1 MLISCTGINKFYQD
15 NHVLRSVALTVENQ
29 DRIGLVGDNGC
40 GKSTLLRI
48 LTEQELPD
56 AFAHDEP
63 AIARA
68 THLRIGY
75 LAQNAGLDGS
85 RTVLAEMNDAFSP
98 LHAAR
103 DTMRALESKM
113 ESAPL
118 TDAETDE
125 YARLSAFFEI
135 NDGYTTDVR
144 IRTVLYG
151 MGFSEETLSRTVSG
165 FSGGEKTRLALCK
178 LLLSAPDLLILDEPT
193 NHLDFRT
200 VGWLEEYLKGWRG
213 ALLIVSHDR
222 FFLDRLC
229 TSICELERGE
239 LTRYKGNYTAFTAL
253 RAEARERQQKE
264 YEAQQREI
272 AKLEDYVARN
282 KVRASTAKA
291 AKSRE
296 KQLEKIERID
306 RPFSAAKTAKLHFT
320 YAVTPP
326 IDLLEVKNI
335 DLTVGS
341 GAQKKTL
348 ADGISFTVRR
358 GEKLGIIGENG
369 AGKSTLLK
377 VLRNILPHKGLVR
390 WAAGTRLGCFEQES
404 ESLNPYATVFD
415 ELHDRCPSLS
425 DFEVRSLL
433 GQVRLTGENVFKE
446 TGVISGG
453 ERAKLCFAIL
463 MTEHGNVLL
472 LDEPTNHLDLATKE
486 ILEEAL
492 AEFDGTILFVS
503 HDRYLLDRLADGLLI
518 MENGTLE
525 RFAGRFSAYQEQVRR
540 RTELEEQA
548 AAEEKSKKAAE
559 KAAQSAQNS
568 YRSREMRSLAAKRR
582 AEKARIEQEMDDLQN
597 EETALQASLSDE
609 AVIADYEKMNAACTR
624 LDEIHKTLDDLLE
637 RLILL
642 EEEI

>member
-1 MLISCTGINKFYQD
+1 MLLSCTGINKFYQD

-48 LTEQELPD
+48 LTEKELPD
-56 AFAHDEP
+56 AFEHDEP
-63 AIARA
+63 AIAKA
-68 THLRIGY
+68 PNLRIGY

-85 RTVLAEMNDAFSP
+85 KTVQEEMNNAFAP
-98 LHAAR
+98 LREAKAIMQ
-103 DTMRALESKM
+103 TLEAKM
-113 ESAPL
+113 ESGL
-118 TDAETDE
+118 SDEELDE
-125 YARLSAFFEI
+125 YARLSAYFEI

-151 MGFSEETLSRTVSG
+151 MGFFESDLARTVSG

-178 LLLSAPDLLILDEPT
+178 LLLEAPDLLILDEPT
-193 NHLDFRT
+193 NHLDFQT
-200 VGWLEEYLKGWRG
+200 VGWLEDYLKGWRG

-239 LTRYKGNYTAFTAL
+239 LTRYKGNYTAFTKL
-253 RAEARERQQKE
+253 RAESRERQQKE

-282 KVRASTAKA
+282 KVRASTAKS

-296 KQLEKIERID
+296 KQLEKMERID
-306 RPFSAAKTAKLHFT
+306 RPYTAAKQAKLQFT
-320 YAVTPP
+320 YVVVPP

-341 GAQKKTL
+341 GMSQKTL
-348 ADGISFTVRR
+348 MDGISFTVRR
-358 GEKLGIIGENG
+358 GEKIGIIGENG

-415 ELHDRCPSLS
+415 ELHDRYPALS

-463 MTEHGNVLL
+463 MMEHGNVLL
-472 LDEPTNHLDLATKE
+472 LDEPTNHLDLSTKE
-486 ILEEAL
+486 ILEQAL
-492 AEFDGTILFVS
+492 SEFDGTILFVS
-503 HDRYLLDRLADGLLI
+503 HDRYLLDRIADNLFV

-525 RFAGRFSAYQEQVRR
+525 RFKGKFSAYQEQIRR
-540 RTELEEQA
+540 KTEAEQAA
-548 AAEEKSKKAAE
+548 AAEEKRKKAE
-559 KAAQSAQNS
+559 EDKKSG
-568 YRSREMRSLAAKRR
+568 YRSKEQRSLEAKRR
-582 AEKARIEQEMDDLQN
+582 AEQKRIEQEMETLQN
-597 EETALQASLSDE
+597 EQNTLQESLSDP
-609 AVIADYEKMNAACTR
+609 AVAGDYEKMQQVCMR
-624 LDEIHKTLDDLLE
+624 LEEIRQQQDDLLE
-637 RLILL
+637 ALILL
-642 EEEI
+642 EEE

>member
-15 NHVLRSVALTVENQ
+15 NHVLRSVSLTVENQ

-40 GKSTLLRI
+40 GKSTFLRV

-56 AFAHDEP
+56 AFEHDEP
-63 AIARA
+63 AIAKA
-68 THLRIGY
+68 PHLRIGY
-75 LAQNAGLDGS
+75 LAQNAGLDGAK
-85 RTVLAEMNDAFSP
+85 TVREEMTDAFAP
-98 LHAAR
+98 LLAAKE
-103 DTMRALESKM
+103 TMRELEQKM
-113 ESAPL
+113 EHTPL
-118 TDAETDE
+118 TDDEADE
-125 YARLSAFFEI
+125 YSRLSAFFET

-151 MGFSEETLSRTVSG
+151 MGFSEQELDRTISG

-178 LLLSAPDLLILDEPT
+178 LLLESPDLLILDEPT
-193 NHLDFRT
+193 NHLDFQT
-200 VGWLEEYLKGWRG
+200 VGWLEDYLKSWRG

-229 TSICELERGE
+229 TSICELERGQM
-239 LTRYKGNYTAFTAL
+239 TRYKGNYTAFTKL
-253 RAEARERQQKE
+253 RAESRERQQKE

-282 KVRASTAKA
+282 KVRASTAKS

-306 RPFSAAKTAKLHFT
+306 RPYSAAKTARLQFT

-326 IDLLEVKNI
+326 IDLLEVRNI
-335 DLTVGS
+335 DLTVGK
-341 GAQKKTL
+341 GTQQKTL
-348 ADGISFTVRR
+348 MENISFTVRR

-415 ELHDRCPSLS
+415 ELHDRYPMLS

-463 MTEHGNVLL
+463 MMEHGNVLL
-472 LDEPTNHLDLATKE
+472 LDEPTNHLDLSTKE
-486 ILEEAL
+486 ILEQAL
-492 AEFDGTILFVS
+492 SEFDGTILFVS
-503 HDRYLLDRLADGLLI
+503 HDRYLLERIADNLLVL
-518 MENGTLE
+518 GDGKAE
-525 RFAGRFSAYQEQVRR
+525 RFKGRFSAYQEQIRR
-540 RTELEEQA
+540 KTEAEQTA
-548 AAEEKSKKAAE
+548 AAEEKQKKAAE
-559 KAAQSAQNS
+559 AQKAGFRSKEQRAQ
-568 YRSREMRSLAAKRR
+568 EAKRR
-582 AEKARIEQEMDDLQN
+582 AEQKRIEQEIDSLQA
-597 EETALQASLSDE
+597 EQDALQASLTDPE
-609 AVIADYEKMNAACTR
+609 IAGNYEKMQALCAR
-624 LDEIHKTLDDLLE
+624 LEEIRQRQDDLLE
-637 RLILL
+637 EMILL
-642 EEEI
+642 EE

>member
-40 GKSTLLRI
+40 GKSTFLRI
-48 LTEQELPD
+48 LTEKELPD
-56 AFAHDEP
+56 AFEHDEP
-63 AIARA
+63 VIAKA
-68 THLRIGY
+68 PNLRIGY

-85 RTVLAEMNDAFSP
+85 KTVQEEMNSAFAP
-98 LHAAR
+98 LREAKQI
-103 DTMRALESKM
+103 MQALEAKM
-113 ESAPL
+113 ETGL
-118 TDAETDE
+118 TDEETDE
-125 YARLSAFFEI
+125 YARLSAYFET

-151 MGFSEETLSRTVSG
+151 MGFSEADLSRTVSG

-178 LLLSAPDLLILDEPT
+178 LLLEAPDLLILDEPT
-193 NHLDFRT
+193 NHLDFQT
-200 VGWLEEYLKGWRG
+200 VGWLEDYLKGWRG

-239 LTRYKGNYTAFTAL
+239 LTRYKGNYTAFTKL
-253 RAEARERQQKE
+253 RAESRERQQKE

-282 KVRASTAKA
+282 KVRASTAKS

-296 KQLEKIERID
+296 KQLEKMERID
-306 RPFSAAKTAKLHFT
+306 RPYTASKQAKLQFT
-320 YAVTPP
+320 YSVVPP

-341 GAQKKTL
+341 GMSQKTL
-348 ADGISFTVRR
+348 MDGISFTVRR
-358 GEKLGIIGENG
+358 GEKIGIIGENG

-415 ELHDRCPSLS
+415 ELHDRYPALS

-463 MTEHGNVLL
+463 MMEHGNVLL

-486 ILEEAL
+486 VLEQAL
-492 AEFDGTILFVS
+492 CEFDGTILFVS
-503 HDRYLLDRLADGLLI
+503 HDRYLLDRIADNLFV

-525 RFAGRFSAYQEQVRR
+525 RFKGRFSAYQEQIRR
-540 RTELEEQA
+540 RTEAEQTA
-548 AAEEKSKKAAE
+548 AAEEKRRKAEEDKK
-559 KAAQSAQNS
+559 SG
-568 YRSREMRSLAAKRR
+568 YRSKEQRSLEAKRR
-582 AEKARIEQEMDDLQN
+582 AEQKRIEQEMD
-597 EETALQASLSDE
+597 ALQAEQNTLQDSLSDP
-609 AVIADYEKMNAACTR
+609 AVSGDYGKMQQVCMR
-624 LDEIHKTLDDLLE
+624 LEEIRQQQDDLLE
-637 RLILL
+637 ELILL
-642 EEEI
+642 EDA

>member
-40 GKSTLLRI
+40 GKSTFLRI
-48 LTEQELPD
+48 LTEKELPD
-56 AFAHDEP
+56 AFEHDEP
-63 AIARA
+63 AIAKA
-68 THLRIGY
+68 PNLRIGY

-85 RTVLAEMNDAFSP
+85 KTVQEEMNSAFAP
-98 LHAAR
+98 LREAKQI
-103 DTMRALESKM
+103 MQALEAKM
-113 ESAPL
+113 ESGL
-118 TDAETDE
+118 TDEETDE
-125 YARLSAFFEI
+125 YARLSAYFET

-151 MGFSEETLSRTVSG
+151 MGFSEADLSRTVSG

-178 LLLSAPDLLILDEPT
+178 LLLEAPDLLILDEPT
-193 NHLDFRT
+193 NHLDFQT
-200 VGWLEEYLKGWRG
+200 VGWLEDYLKGWRG

-239 LTRYKGNYTAFTAL
+239 LTRYKGNYTAFTKL
-253 RAEARERQQKE
+253 RTESRERQQKE

-282 KVRASTAKA
+282 KVRASTAKS

-296 KQLEKIERID
+296 KQLEKMERID
-306 RPFSAAKTAKLHFT
+306 RPYTAAKQAKLQFT
-320 YAVTPP
+320 YSVVPP
-326 IDLLEVKNI
+326 LDLLEVKNI

-341 GAQKKTL
+341 GLSQKTL
-348 ADGISFTVRR
+348 MDGISFTVRR
-358 GEKLGIIGENG
+358 GEKIGIIGENG

-415 ELHDRCPSLS
+415 ELHDRYPALS

-463 MTEHGNVLL
+463 MMEHGNILL
-472 LDEPTNHLDLATKE
+472 LDEPTNHLDLTTKE
-486 ILEEAL
+486 ILEQAL
-492 AEFDGTILFVS
+492 SEFDGTILFVS
-503 HDRYLLDRLADGLLI
+503 HDRYLLERLADQLFVL
-518 MENGTLE
+518 ENGALTP
-525 RFAGRFSAYQEQVRR
+525 FKGKFSAYQEQIRR
-540 RTELEEQA
+540 RTEAEQAA
-548 AAEEKSKKAAE
+548 AAEEKQRKAAE
-559 KAAQSAQNS
+559 AQKAG
-568 YRSREMRSLAAKRR
+568 YRSKEQRSLEAKRR
-582 AEKARIEQEMDDLQN
+582 AEIKKTEQEIDDLQA
-597 EETALQASLSDE
+597 EQDTLQESLSDE
-609 AVIADYEKMNAACTR
+609 SVAGDYEKMQQVCSR
-624 LDEIHKTLDDLLE
+624 LEEIRLRQDELLE
-637 RLILL
+637 QLIAL
-642 EEEI
+642 EEA

>member
-1 MLISCTGINKFYQD
+1 MLLSCTGIHKFYQD
-15 NHVLRSVALTVENQ
+15 HHVLRSVSLTVENQ

-56 AFAHDEP
+56 AFEHDEP
-63 AIARA
+63 VIAKA
-68 THLRIGY
+68 TNLRIGY

-85 RTVLAEMNDAFSP
+85 RTVLEEMNDAFSH
-98 LHAAR
+98 LHEAKE
-103 DTMRALESKM
+103 TMRMLESKM
-113 ESAPL
+113 ESGL
-118 TDAETDE
+118 SAEELDE

-151 MGFSEETLSRTVSG
+151 MGFGEDALPRQISG

-178 LLLSAPDLLILDEPT
+178 LLLETPDLLILDEPT

-200 VGWLEEYLKGWRG
+200 VGWLEDYLKTWRG

-239 LTRYKGNYTAFTAL
+239 LTRYKGNYTAFTRL
-253 RAEARERQQKE
+253 RAESRERQQKE

-282 KVRASTAKA
+282 KVRASTAKS

-296 KQLEKIERID
+296 KQLEKMERIEK
-306 RPFSAAKTAKLHFT
+306 PYAAAKSAKLSFT
-320 YAVTPP
+320 YSVVPP
-326 IDLLEVKNI
+326 IDVLEVRNI
-335 DLTVGS
+335 DLTVGT
-341 GAQKKTL
+341 GAMQKTL
-348 ADGISFTVRR
+348 MENISFTVRR
-358 GEKLGIIGENG
+358 GDKIGIIGENG

-390 WAAGTRLGCFEQES
+390 WASGTRLGCFEQES

-415 ELHDRCPSLS
+415 ELHDRYPALS

-463 MTEHGNVLL
+463 MLEHGNILL
-472 LDEPTNHLDLATKE
+472 LDEPTNHLDLTTKE
-486 ILEEAL
+486 ILEQAL
-492 AEFDGTILFVS
+492 TEFDGTVLFVS
-503 HDRYLLDRLADGLLI
+503 HDRYLLERLADQLFVL
-518 MENGTLE
+518 ENGTLTP
-525 RFAGRFSAYQEQVRR
+525 FKGKFSAYQEQIRR
-540 RTELEEQA
+540 RTEAEQAA
-548 AAEEKSKKAAE
+548 AAEEKQRKAAE
-559 KAAQSAQNS
+559 AQKAG
-568 YRSREMRSLAAKRR
+568 YRSKEQRSQEAKRR
-582 AEKARIEQEMDDLQN
+582 AEVRRLEQEMDR
-597 EETALQASLSDE
+597 LQAEQDTLQESLTDE
-609 AVIADYEKMNAACTR
+609 SVAGDYEKMQQVCSR
-624 LDEIHKTLDDLLE
+624 LEEIRLLQDELLE
-637 RLILL
+637 QLILL
-642 EEEI
+642 EEP

>member
-1 MLISCTGINKFYQD
+1 MLLSCSQIHKFYQD
-15 NHVLRSVALTVENQ
+15 NHVLRSVSLTVENQ

-56 AFAHDEP
+56 GFEREEP

-68 THLRIGY
+68 PRLRIGY

-85 RTVLAEMNDAFSP
+85 RTVLEEMNDAFAH
-98 LHAAR
+98 LNAAR
-103 DTMRALESKM
+103 ETMRELEARM
-113 ESAPL
+113 EQGL
-118 TDAETDE
+118 TDEETDE
-125 YARLSAFFEI
+125 YARLSAFFET

-151 MGFSEETLSRTVSG
+151 MGFGEETLARQISG

-178 LLLSAPDLLILDEPT
+178 LLLEAPDLLILDEPT
-193 NHLDFRT
+193 NHLDFQT
-200 VGWLEEYLKGWRG
+200 VGWLEDYLRSWRG

-239 LTRYKGNYTAFTAL
+239 LTRYKGNYTAFTKL
-253 RAEARERQQKE
+253 RAESRERQQKE

-282 KVRASTAKA
+282 KVRASTAKS

-296 KQLEKIERID
+296 KQLEKMERIER
-306 RPFSAAKTAKLHFT
+306 PYAAAKTARLSFT
-320 YAVTPP
+320 YSVTPP

-335 DLTVGS
+335 DLTVGK
-341 GAQKKTL
+341 GTQQKTL
-348 ADGISFTVRR
+348 MDGISFTVRR
-358 GEKLGIIGENG
+358 GDKIGIIGENG

-415 ELHDRCPSLS
+415 ELHDRYPVLS

-463 MTEHGNVLL
+463 MMEHGNVLL

-486 ILEEAL
+486 ILEQAL
-492 AEFDGTILFVS
+492 SDFDGTILFVS
-503 HDRYLLDRLADGLLI
+503 HDRYLLERIADQLFVL
-518 MENGTLE
+518 ENGALTP
-525 RFAGRFSAYQEQVRR
+525 FKGKFSAYQEQIRR
-540 RTELEEQA
+540 KTEQEQAA
-548 AAEEKSKKAAE
+548 AAEEKQRKAAD
-559 KAAQSAQNS
+559 AQKTA
-568 YRSREMRSLAAKRR
+568 YRSKEQRAQEAKRR
-582 AEKARIEQEMDDLQN
+582 AEQKRMEQEMDSLQR
-597 EETALQASLSDE
+597 EQDSLQASLQDGKV
-609 AVIADYEKMNAACTR
+609 AGDYEKMAAVCNR
-624 LDEIHKTLDDLLE
+624 LEEIRQKQDELLE
-637 RLILL
+637 ALILL
-642 EEEI
+642 EE

>member
-1 MLISCTGINKFYQD
+1 MLISCNGINKFYQD
-15 NHVLRSVALTVENQ
+15 HHVLRSVSLTVENQ

-40 GKSTLLRI
+40 GKSTFLRI

-56 AFAHDEP
+56 AFEHDEP
-63 AIARA
+63 AIAKA
-68 THLRIGY
+68 PNLRIGY

-85 RTVLAEMNDAFSP
+85 KTVLEEMNDAFSH
-98 LHAAR
+98 LREAKE
-103 DTMRALESKM
+103 TMQALEKKM
-113 ESAPL
+113 EQGL
-118 TDAETDE
+118 TDEETDE
-125 YARLSAFFEI
+125 YARLSAYFEI

-151 MGFSEETLSRTVSG
+151 MGFGEETLPRTVSG

-178 LLLSAPDLLILDEPT
+178 LLLEAPDLLILDEPT
-193 NHLDFRT
+193 NHLDFQT
-200 VGWLEEYLKGWRG
+200 VGWLEDYLKSWRG

-229 TSICELERGE
+229 TSICELERGQM
-239 LTRYKGNYTAFTAL
+239 TRYKGNYTAFTKL
-253 RAEARERQQKE
+253 RAESRERQQKE

-282 KVRASTAKA
+282 KVRASTAKS

-296 KQLEKIERID
+296 KQLEKMERIER
-306 RPFSAAKTAKLHFT
+306 PVSAAKTARLSFT
-320 YAVTPP
+320 YSVTPP

-335 DLTVGS
+335 DLTVGK
-341 GAQKKTL
+341 GLQQKTL
-348 ADGISFTVRR
+348 MDNISFTVRR
-358 GEKLGIIGENG
+358 GDKIGIIGENG

-390 WAAGTRLGCFEQES
+390 WASGTRLGCFEQES

-415 ELHDRCPSLS
+415 ELHDRYPVLS

-463 MTEHGNVLL
+463 MMEHGNVLL

-486 ILEEAL
+486 ILEQAL
-492 AEFDGTILFVS
+492 ADFDGTILFVS
-503 HDRYLLDRLADGLLI
+503 HDRYLLERLADQLFVL
-518 MENGTLE
+518 ENGALTP
-525 RFAGRFSAYQEQVRR
+525 FKGRFSAYQEQIRR
-540 RTELEEQA
+540 KTETEQAA
-548 AAEEKSKKAAE
+548 AAEEKQRRSAE
-559 KAAQSAQNS
+559 VQKSN
-568 YRSREMRSLAAKRR
+568 YRSKEQRALEAKRR
-582 AEKARIEQEMDDLQN
+582 AEQKRIEQDMD
-597 EETALQASLSDE
+597 ALQQEQDSLQTSLTDE
-609 AVIADYEKMNAACTR
+609 TVAADYEKMQQICLR
-624 LDEIHKTLDDLLE
+624 LEEIRQQQDDLLE
-637 RLILL
+637 QLILL
-642 EEEI
+642 EESQ

>member
-1 MLISCTGINKFYQD
+1 MLLSCTGINKFYQD

-48 LTEQELPD
+48 LTEKELPD
-56 AFAHDEP
+56 AFEHDEP
-63 AIARA
+63 AIAKA
-68 THLRIGY
+68 PNLRIGY

-85 RTVLAEMNDAFSP
+85 KTVQEEMNNAFAP
-98 LHAAR
+98 LRQAKEIMQ
-103 DTMRALESKM
+103 TLEAKM
-113 ESAPL
+113 ESGL
-118 TDAETDE
+118 SEEELDE
-125 YARLSAFFEI
+125 YARLSAYFEI

-151 MGFSEETLSRTVSG
+151 MGFAESDLARTVSG

-178 LLLSAPDLLILDEPT
+178 LLLEAPDLLILDEPT
-193 NHLDFRT
+193 NHLDFQT
-200 VGWLEEYLKGWRG
+200 VGWLEDYLKGWRG

-239 LTRYKGNYTAFTAL
+239 LTRYKGNYTAFTKL
-253 RAEARERQQKE
+253 RAESRERQQKE

-282 KVRASTAKA
+282 KVRASTAKS

-296 KQLEKIERID
+296 KQLEKMERID
-306 RPFSAAKTAKLHFT
+306 RPYTAAKQAKLQFT
-320 YAVTPP
+320 YVVVPP

-341 GAQKKTL
+341 GMSRKTL
-348 ADGISFTVRR
+348 MDGISFTVRR
-358 GEKLGIIGENG
+358 GEKIGIIGENG

-415 ELHDRCPSLS
+415 ELHDRYPALS

-463 MTEHGNVLL
+463 MMEHGNVLL
-472 LDEPTNHLDLATKE
+472 LDEPTNHLDLSTKE
-486 ILEEAL
+486 ILEQAL
-492 AEFDGTILFVS
+492 SEFDGTILFVS
-503 HDRYLLDRLADGLLI
+503 HDRYLLDRIADNLFV

-525 RFAGRFSAYQEQVRR
+525 RFKGKFSAYQEQIRR
-540 RTELEEQA
+540 KTEAEQAA
-548 AAEEKSKKAAE
+548 AAEEKRKKAE
-559 KAAQSAQNS
+559 EDKKSG
-568 YRSREMRSLAAKRR
+568 YRSKEQRSLEAKRR
-582 AEKARIEQEMDDLQN
+582 AEQKRIEQEMD
-597 EETALQASLSDE
+597 ALQTEQNTLQESLSDP
-609 AVIADYEKMNAACTR
+609 AVAGDYEKMQQVCMR
-624 LDEIHKTLDDLLE
+624 LEEIRQQQDELLE
-637 RLILL
+637 ALIML
-642 EEEI
+642 EEE

>member
-1 MLISCTGINKFYQD
+1 MLISCTGIHKFYQN
-15 NHVLRSVALTVENQ
+15 NHVLRSVSLTVENQ

-48 LTEQELPD
+48 LTERELPD
-56 AFAHDEP
+56 DFEHDE
-63 AIARA
+63 AQIAKA
-68 THLRIGY
+68 AGLRVGY

-85 RTVLAEMNDAFSP
+85 KTVREEMNDAFAP
-98 LHAAR
+98 LLAAKAEMLR
-103 DTMRALESKM
+103 LEQKM
-113 ESAPL
+113 ESGL
-118 TDAETDE
+118 EDAEAEE
-125 YARLSAFFEI
+125 YARLAAYFEI

-151 MGFSEETLSRTVSG
+151 MGFSERDLDRQVSG

-178 LLLSAPDLLILDEPT
+178 LLLEAPELLILDEPT
-193 NHLDFRT
+193 NHLDFQT
-200 VGWLEEYLKGWRG
+200 VGWLEDYLKTWRG

-229 TSICELERGE
+229 TSICELERGI
-239 LTRYKGNYTAFTAL
+239 LTRYKGNYTAFTRL
-253 RAEARERQQKE
+253 RAEARDRRQKE
-264 YEAQQREI
+264 YDAQQREI

-282 KVRASTAKA
+282 KVRASTAKS

-296 KQLEKIERID
+296 KQLEKIERIE
-306 RPFSAAKTAKLHFT
+306 RPFSAAKTAKLSFT
-320 YAVTPP
+320 YAVIPP
-326 IDLLEVKNI
+326 LDILEVKNI

-341 GAQKKTL
+341 GTQRKTL
-348 ADGISFTVRR
+348 MDGISFAVRR

-390 WAAGTRLGCFEQES
+390 WASGTRLGCFEQES

-415 ELHDRCPSLS
+415 ELHDRYPALS

-463 MTEHGNVLL
+463 MMEHGNVLL

-486 ILEEAL
+486 ILEQAL

-503 HDRYLLDRLADGLLI
+503 HDRYLLDRIADGLLV

-525 RFAGRFSAYQEQVRR
+525 RFKGRFSAYQEQVRR
-540 RTELEEQA
+540 KTEAEEQA
-548 AAEEKSKKAAE
+548 AAAEKAEKAAE
-559 KAAQSAQNS
+559 KAAESAKS
-568 YRSREMRSLAAKRR
+568 SFRSKEQRSLEAKRK
-582 AEKARIEQEMDDLQN
+582 AEQKRIEQETEALEAEQ
-597 EETALQASLSDE
+597 TALQESLND
-609 AVIADYEKMNAACTR
+609 AGGDYEKMQAICGR
-624 LDEIHKTLDDLLE
+624 LEEIRVRLDDLLE
-637 RLILL
+637 QFIELDSQ
-642 EEEI
+642 

>member
-1 MLISCTGINKFYQD
+1 MLISCTGINKFYAD
-15 NHVLRSVALTVENQ
+15 NHVLRSISLTVENQ

-40 GKSTLLRI
+40 GKSTFLRV

-56 AFAHDEP
+56 AYEHDEP
-63 AIARA
+63 VIAKA
-68 THLRIGY
+68 PHLRIGY

-85 RTVLAEMNDAFSP
+85 KTVGEEMQDAFSP
-98 LHAAR
+98 LLSAR
-103 DTMRALESKM
+103 ETMRQLEEKMAQTALT
-113 ESAPL
+113 P
-118 TDAETDE
+118 DETEE
-125 YARLSAFFEI
+125 YSRLAAFFET

-144 IRTVLYG
+144 IRTVLFG
-151 MGFSEETLSRTVSG
+151 MGFSEGDLSRTISG

-178 LLLSAPDLLILDEPT
+178 LLLESPDLLILDEPT
-193 NHLDFRT
+193 NHLDFQT

-213 ALLIVSHDR
+213 AMLIVSHDR

-239 LTRYKGNYTAFTAL
+239 LTRYKGNYSAFTAL

-264 YEAQQREI
+264 YDAQQREI

-296 KQLEKIERID
+296 KQLEKIERIE
-306 RPFSAAKTAKLHFT
+306 RPYAAAKTARLQFT

-335 DLTVGS
+335 DLTVGKGS
-341 GAQKKTL
+341 AQKTL
-348 ADGISFTVRR
+348 AEGISFTVRR
-358 GEKLGIIGENG
+358 GEKIGIIGENG

-377 VLRNILPHKGLVR
+377 VLRNILPHRGLVR

-415 ELHDRCPSLS
+415 ELHDRYPSLS
-425 DFEVRSLL
+425 DYEVRSLL

-463 MTEHGNVLL
+463 MMEHGNVLL

-486 ILEEAL
+486 ILEQAL
-492 AEFDGTILFVS
+492 SDFDGTILFVS
-503 HDRYLLDRLADGLLI
+503 HDRYLLERIADNLLVL
-518 MENGTLE
+518 ENGALE
-525 RFAGRFSAYQEQVRR
+525 RFKGRFSAYQEQIRR
-540 RTELEEQA
+540 KTETEQA
-548 AAEEKSKKAAE
+548 AAAAE
-559 KAAQSAQNS
+559 KQQKQEELRKNN
-568 YRSREMRSLAAKRR
+568 YRSKEQRSLEAKRR
-582 AEKARIEQEMDDLQN
+582 AEQKRIEQEIDTLSAEQNTLQ
-597 EETALQASLSDE
+597 ESLSDP
-609 AVIADYEKMNAACTR
+609 AVAGDYEAMHAVCAR
-624 LDEIHKTLDDLLE
+624 LEEIRQQQDALLDA
-637 RLILL
+637 LILL
-642 EEEI
+642 EE

>member
-1 MLISCTGINKFYQD
+1 MLISCTGVHKFYQD

-56 AFAHDEP
+56 AFEHDEP

-68 THLRIGY
+68 PRLRIGY
-75 LAQNAGLDGS
+75 LAQNAGLDGTK
-85 RTVLAEMNDAFSP
+85 TVLEEMNSAFEP
-98 LHAAR
+98 LRRAK
-103 DTMRALESKM
+103 DTMRELEAKM
-113 ESAPL
+113 AGEGLS
-118 TDAETDE
+118 DEETEE

-151 MGFSEETLSRTVSG
+151 MGFSEEALSRQVSG

-178 LLLSAPDLLILDEPT
+178 LLLEAPDLLILDEPT

-200 VGWLEEYLKGWRG
+200 VGWLEDYLRTWRG
-213 ALLIVSHDR
+213 ALLIDSHDR

-229 TSICELERGE
+229 TSICELERGI
-239 LTRYKGNYTAFTAL
+239 LTRYKGNYTAFVRL
-253 RAEARERQQKE
+253 RAESRERQQKE
-264 YEAQQREI
+264 YEAQQKEI

-296 KQLEKIERID
+296 KQLERMERID
-306 RPFSAAKTAKLHFT
+306 RPFSAAKTAKLQFT

-341 GAQKKTL
+341 GSQRKTL
-348 ADGISFTVRR
+348 SENISFTVRR
-358 GEKLGIIGENG
+358 GEKIGIIGENG

-377 VLRNILPHKGLVR
+377 VLRNILPHKGLVK
-390 WAAGTRLGCFEQES
+390 WASGTRLGCFEQES

-415 ELHDRCPSLS
+415 ELHDRYPALS
-425 DFEVRSLL
+425 DYEVRSLL

-463 MTEHGNVLL
+463 MMEHGNVLL

-486 ILEEAL
+486 ILEQAL
-492 AEFDGTILFVS
+492 SDFDGTILFVS
-503 HDRYLLDRLADGLLI
+503 HDRYLLERIADNLLVL
-518 MENGTLE
+518 ENGTLE
-525 RFAGRFSAYQEQVRR
+525 RFQGRFSAYQEQIRR
-540 RTELEEQA
+540 KTEAKQA
-548 AAEEKSKKAAE
+548 AAAAE
-559 KAAQSAQNS
+559 KQQKQEELRKTN
-568 YRSREMRSLAAKRR
+568 YRSKEQRSLEAKRR
-582 AEKARIEQEMDDLQN
+582 AEQKRIEQEID
-597 EETALQASLSDE
+597 ALQAEQNTLQESLSDP
-609 AVIADYEKMNAACTR
+609 AVAGDYEKMHAVCAR
-624 LDEIHKTLDDLLE
+624 LEEIRQEQDALLE
-637 RLILL
+637 ALILL
-642 EEEI
+642 EE

>member
-15 NHVLRSVALTVENQ
+15 NHVLRSVSLTVENQ

-40 GKSTLLRI
+40 GKSTFLRI

-56 AFAHDEP
+56 AFEHDDP
-63 AIARA
+63 QIAKA
-68 THLRIGY
+68 PNLRIGY
-75 LAQNAGLDGS
+75 LAQNAGLDS
-85 RTVLAEMNDAFSP
+85 AKTVQEEMTDAFAPLLAAKAEMQ
-98 LHAAR
+98 R
-103 DTMRALESKM
+103 LEAKM
-113 ESAPL
+113 EQGL
-118 TDAETDE
+118 TAEEQDE
-125 YARLSAFFEI
+125 YARLSAYFEI

-151 MGFSEETLSRTVSG
+151 MGFSDADLPRTIGG

-178 LLLSAPDLLILDEPT
+178 LLLEAPDLLILDEPT
-193 NHLDFRT
+193 NHLDFQT
-200 VGWLEEYLKGWRG
+200 VGWLEDYLKTWRG

-229 TSICELERGE
+229 TSICELERGRMS
-239 LTRYKGNYTAFTAL
+239 RYKGNYTAFTKL

-264 YEAQQREI
+264 YDAQQREI

-282 KVRASTAKA
+282 KVRASTAKS

-306 RPFSAAKTAKLHFT
+306 RPYAAAKSAKLQFT
-320 YAVTPP
+320 YAVMPP
-326 IDLLEVKNI
+326 IDLLEVRNI
-335 DLTVGS
+335 DLTVGH
-341 GAQKKTL
+341 GASQKTL
-348 ADGISFTVRR
+348 MENISFTVRR
-358 GEKLGIIGENG
+358 GEKIGIIGENG

-377 VLRNILPHKGLVR
+377 VLRNILPHRGLVR

-415 ELHDRCPSLS
+415 ELHDRYPSLS

-463 MTEHGNVLL
+463 MMEHGNVLL
-472 LDEPTNHLDLATKE
+472 LDEPTNHLDLTTKE
-486 ILEEAL
+486 ILEQAL

-503 HDRYLLDRLADGLLI
+503 HDRYLLDRIADNLLVL
-518 MENGTLE
+518 ENGEVT
-525 RFAGRFSAYQEQVRR
+525 RFAGRFSAYQETVRR
-540 RTELEEQA
+540 RTEAEESAA
-548 AAEEKSKKAAE
+548 AAEKQRKAEEAAKS
-559 KAAQSAQNS
+559 SH
-568 YRSREMRSLAAKRR
+568 RSKEQRSLEAKRR
-582 AEKARIEQEMDDLQN
+582 AEQKRIEQEMD
-597 EETALQASLSDE
+597 ALQAEQDALQESLSDE
-609 AVIADYEKMNAACTR
+609 AVASDYEKMQAVCSR
-624 LDEIHKTLDDLLE
+624 LDEIHRTLDEMLE
-637 RLILL
+637 RLIEL
-642 EEEI
+642 EEA

>member
-40 GKSTLLRI
+40 GKSTFLRI
-48 LTEQELPD
+48 LTGQEMPD
-56 AFAHDEP
+56 AFEHDEP
-63 AIARA
+63 VIAKA
-68 THLRIGY
+68 PNLRIGY

-85 RTVLAEMNDAFSP
+85 KTVLEEMNSAFAP
-98 LHAAR
+98 LREAR
-103 DTMRALESKM
+103 QIMQALEAKM
-113 ESAPL
+113 ESGL
-118 TDAETDE
+118 SDGELDE
-125 YARLSAFFEI
+125 YARLSAYFEI

-151 MGFSEETLSRTVSG
+151 MGFSEDALSRTVSG

-178 LLLSAPDLLILDEPT
+178 LLLEAPDLLILDEPT
-193 NHLDFRT
+193 NHLDFQT
-200 VGWLEEYLKGWRG
+200 VGWLEDYLKGWRG

-229 TSICELERGE
+229 TSICELERGG
-239 LTRYKGNYTAFTAL
+239 LTRYKGNYTAFTKL
-253 RAEARERQQKE
+253 RAESRERQQKE

-282 KVRASTAKA
+282 KVRASTAKS

-296 KQLEKIERID
+296 KQLEKMERID
-306 RPFSAAKTAKLHFT
+306 KPYTAAKQARLQFT
-320 YAVTPP
+320 YSVVPP

-341 GAQKKTL
+341 GMSQKTL
-348 ADGISFTVRR
+348 MDGISFTVRR
-358 GEKLGIIGENG
+358 GEKIGIIGENG

-415 ELHDRCPSLS
+415 ELHDRYPALS

-463 MTEHGNVLL
+463 MMEHGNVLL

-486 ILEEAL
+486 ILEQAL
-492 AEFDGTILFVS
+492 CDFDGTILFVS
-503 HDRYLLDRLADGLLI
+503 HDRYLLDRIADNLFV

-525 RFAGRFSAYQEQVRR
+525 RFKGRFSAYQEQIRR
-540 RTELEEQA
+540 KTEAEQTA
-548 AAEEKSKKAAE
+548 AAEEKRRKAEEDKK
-559 KAAQSAQNS
+559 SG
-568 YRSREMRSLAAKRR
+568 YRSMEQRSLEAKRR
-582 AEKARIEQEMDDLQN
+582 AEQKRIEQEMDS
-597 EETALQASLSDE
+597 LQAEQNTLQESLSDP
-609 AVIADYEKMNAACTR
+609 AVAGDYGKMQQVCMR
-624 LDEIHKTLDDLLE
+624 LEEIRQQQDDLLE
-637 RLILL
+637 ELILL
-642 EEEI
+642 EDA

>member
-1 MLISCTGINKFYQD
+1 MLISCTGINKFYAS
-15 NHVLRSVALTVENQ
+15 NHVLRSISLTVENQ

-40 GKSTLLRI
+40 GKSTFLRI

-56 AFAHDEP
+56 AFEHDEP
-63 AIARA
+63 AIAKA
-68 THLRIGY
+68 PHLRIGY

-85 RTVLAEMNDAFSP
+85 KTVQEEMTDAFAP
-98 LHAAR
+98 LLAAKE
-103 DTMRALESKM
+103 TMRQLEEKM
-113 ESAPL
+113 IGGSL
-118 TDAETDE
+118 TPDETDE
-125 YARLSAFFEI
+125 YSRLAAYFEA

-144 IRTVLYG
+144 IRTVLFG
-151 MGFSEETLSRTVSG
+151 MGFSAADFNRTVSG

-178 LLLSAPDLLILDEPT
+178 LLLEQPDLLILDEPT
-193 NHLDFRT
+193 NHLDFQT

-229 TSICELERGE
+229 TSVCELERGV
-239 LTRYKGNYTAFTAL
+239 LTRYKGNYTAFTVL

-264 YEAQQREI
+264 YEAQQKEI

-296 KQLEKIERID
+296 KQLEKIERIE
-306 RPFSAAKTAKLHFT
+306 RPYAAAKTAKLQFT
-320 YAVTPP
+320 YSLTPP
-326 IDLLEVKNI
+326 VDLLEVKNI

-341 GAQKKTL
+341 GSSRKTL
-348 ADGISFTVRR
+348 SENLSFTVRR
-358 GEKLGIIGENG
+358 GDKIGIIGENG

-377 VLRNILPHKGLVR
+377 VLRNILPHKGVVR

-415 ELHDRCPSLS
+415 ELHSRYPALS

-433 GQVRLTGENVFKE
+433 GQVRLTGENVFKV

-463 MTEHGNVLL
+463 MMEHGNVLL

-486 ILEEAL
+486 ILEQAL
-492 AEFDGTILFVS
+492 CDFDGTILFVS
-503 HDRYLLDRLADGLLI
+503 HDRYLLERVADSLMIL
-518 MENGTLE
+518 ENGTLE
-525 RFAGRFSAYQEQVRR
+525 RFQGRFSAYQEQIRR
-540 RTELEEQA
+540 KTESEQAA
-548 AAEEKSKKAAE
+548 AAEEKQRKQEEIRK
-559 KAAQSAQNS
+559 NN
-568 YRSREMRSLAAKRR
+568 YRSKEQRSQDAKRR
-582 AEKARIEQEMDDLQN
+582 AEQKRIEQEIDSLQAEQN
-597 EETALQASLSDE
+597 AIQESLCDPETAG
-609 AVIADYEKMNAACTR
+609 DYEKMHTLCGRLEEIRSRQDAL
-624 LDEIHKTLDDLLE
+624 LDE
-637 RLILL
+637 LILL
-642 EEEI
+642 EE

>member
-1 MLISCTGINKFYQD
+1 MLLSCTGINKFYQD

-40 GKSTLLRI
+40 GKSTFLRI

-56 AFAHDEP
+56 AFEHDEP
-63 AIARA
+63 AIAKA
-68 THLRIGY
+68 PNLRIGY

-85 RTVLAEMNDAFSP
+85 KTVLEEMNSAFAP
-98 LHAAR
+98 LRSAKE
-103 DTMRALESKM
+103 TMQALEAKM
-113 ESAPL
+113 ESGL
-118 TDAETDE
+118 TDAEMDE
-125 YARLSAFFEI
+125 YARLSAYFEI

-151 MGFSEETLSRTVSG
+151 MGFGEETLSRTVSG

-178 LLLSAPDLLILDEPT
+178 LLLEAPDLLILDEPT
-193 NHLDFRT
+193 NHLDFQT
-200 VGWLEEYLKGWRG
+200 VGWLEDYLKGWRG

-239 LTRYKGNYTAFTAL
+239 LTRYKGNYTAFTKL
-253 RAEARERQQKE
+253 RAESRERQQKE

-296 KQLEKIERID
+296 KQLDKMERIEK
-306 RPFSAAKTAKLHFT
+306 PYAASKQARLQFT
-320 YAVTPP
+320 YSVIPP
-326 IDLLEVKNI
+326 LELLDVKNI
-335 DLTVGS
+335 DLTVGT
-341 GAQKKTL
+341 GTAQKTL
-348 ADGISFTVRR
+348 MDGISFSVRR
-358 GEKLGIIGENG
+358 GEKIGIIGENG

-415 ELHDRCPSLS
+415 ELHDRYPALS

-463 MTEHGNVLL
+463 MMEHGNVLL
-472 LDEPTNHLDLATKE
+472 LDEPTNHLDLSTKE
-486 ILEEAL
+486 ILEQAL
-492 AEFDGTILFVS
+492 CDFDGTILFVS
-503 HDRYLLDRLADGLLI
+503 HDRYLLDRIADNLFV

-525 RFAGRFSAYQEQVRR
+525 RFKGRFSVYQEQIRR
-540 RTELEEQA
+540 KTESEQAA
-548 AAEEKSKKAAE
+548 AAEEKRRKAEEDKK
-559 KAAQSAQNS
+559 SG
-568 YRSREMRSLAAKRR
+568 YRSKEQRSLEAKRR
-582 AEKARIEQEMDDLQN
+582 AEQKRIEQEMD
-597 EETALQASLSDE
+597 ALQAEQNALQESLSDE
-609 AVIADYEKMNAACTR
+609 SVAGDYEKMQQVCLR
-624 LDEIHKTLDDLLE
+624 LEEIRQQMDDMLE
-637 RLILL
+637 ELILL
-642 EEEI
+642 EES

>member
-1 MLISCTGINKFYQD
+1 MLISWTGINKFYQD

-40 GKSTLLRI
+40 GKSTFLRI
-48 LTEQELPD
+48 LTGQEMPD
-56 AFAHDEP
+56 AFEHDEP
-63 AIARA
+63 VIAKA
-68 THLRIGY
+68 PNLRIGY

-85 RTVLAEMNDAFSP
+85 KTVLEEMNSAFAP
-98 LHAAR
+98 LREAR
-103 DTMRALESKM
+103 QIMQALEAKM
-113 ESAPL
+113 ESGL
-118 TDAETDE
+118 SDGELDE
-125 YARLSAFFEI
+125 YARLSAYFEI

-151 MGFSEETLSRTVSG
+151 MGFSEDALSRTVSG

-178 LLLSAPDLLILDEPT
+178 LLLEAPDLLILDEPT
-193 NHLDFRT
+193 NHLDFQT
-200 VGWLEEYLKGWRG
+200 VGWLEDYLKGWRG

-229 TSICELERGE
+229 TSICELERGG
-239 LTRYKGNYTAFTAL
+239 LTRYKGNYTAFTKL
-253 RAEARERQQKE
+253 RAESRERQQKE

-282 KVRASTAKA
+282 KVRASTAKS

-296 KQLEKIERID
+296 KQLEKMERID
-306 RPFSAAKTAKLHFT
+306 KPYTAAKQARLQFT
-320 YAVTPP
+320 YSVVPP

-341 GAQKKTL
+341 GMSQKTL
-348 ADGISFTVRR
+348 MDGISFTVRR
-358 GEKLGIIGENG
+358 GEKIGIIGENG

-415 ELHDRCPSLS
+415 ELHDRYPALS

-463 MTEHGNVLL
+463 MMEHGNVLL

-486 ILEEAL
+486 ILEQAL
-492 AEFDGTILFVS
+492 CDFDGTILFVS
-503 HDRYLLDRLADGLLI
+503 HDRYLLDRIADNLFV

-525 RFAGRFSAYQEQVRR
+525 RFKGRFSAYQEQIRR
-540 RTELEEQA
+540 KTEAEQTA
-548 AAEEKSKKAAE
+548 AAEEKRRKAEEDKK
-559 KAAQSAQNS
+559 SG
-568 YRSREMRSLAAKRR
+568 YRSKEQRSLEAKRR
-582 AEKARIEQEMDDLQN
+582 AEQKRIEQEMD
-597 EETALQASLSDE
+597 ALQAEQNMLQDSLSDP
-609 AVIADYEKMNAACTR
+609 AVSGDYGKMQQVCMR
-624 LDEIHKTLDDLLE
+624 LEEIRQQQDDLLE
-637 RLILL
+637 ELILL
-642 EEEI
+642 EDA

>member
-1 MLISCTGINKFYQD
+1 MLLSCTGIHKFYQD
-15 NHVLRSVALTVENQ
+15 HHVLRSVSLTVENQ

-56 AFAHDEP
+56 AFEHDEP
-63 AIARA
+63 VIAKA
-68 THLRIGY
+68 TNLRIGY

-85 RTVLAEMNDAFSP
+85 RTVLEEMNDAFSH
-98 LHAAR
+98 LHEAKE
-103 DTMRALESKM
+103 TMRMLESKM
-113 ESAPL
+113 ESGL
-118 TDAETDE
+118 SAEELDE

-151 MGFSEETLSRTVSG
+151 MGFGEDALPRQISG

-178 LLLSAPDLLILDEPT
+178 LLLETPDLLILDEPT

-200 VGWLEEYLKGWRG
+200 VGWLEDYLKTWRG

-239 LTRYKGNYTAFTAL
+239 LTRYKGNYTAFTRL
-253 RAEARERQQKE
+253 RAESRERQQKE

-282 KVRASTAKA
+282 KVRASTAKS

-296 KQLEKIERID
+296 KQLEKMDRIEK
-306 RPFSAAKTAKLHFT
+306 PYAAAKSAKLSFT
-320 YAVTPP
+320 YSVVPP
-326 IDLLEVKNI
+326 IDVLEVRNI
-335 DLTVGS
+335 DLTVGT
-341 GAQKKTL
+341 GAMQKTL
-348 ADGISFTVRR
+348 MENISFTVRR
-358 GEKLGIIGENG
+358 GDKIGIIGENG

-390 WAAGTRLGCFEQES
+390 WASGTRLGCFEQES

-415 ELHDRCPSLS
+415 ELHDRYPALS

-463 MTEHGNVLL
+463 MLEHGNILL
-472 LDEPTNHLDLATKE
+472 LDEPTNHLDLTTKE
-486 ILEEAL
+486 ILEQAL
-492 AEFDGTILFVS
+492 TEFDGTVLFVS
-503 HDRYLLDRLADGLLI
+503 HDRYLLERLADQLFVL
-518 MENGTLE
+518 ENGTLTP
-525 RFAGRFSAYQEQVRR
+525 FKGKFSAYQEQIRR
-540 RTELEEQA
+540 RTEAEQAA
-548 AAEEKSKKAAE
+548 AAEEKQRKAAE
-559 KAAQSAQNS
+559 AQKAG
-568 YRSREMRSLAAKRR
+568 YRSKEQRSQEAKRR
-582 AEKARIEQEMDDLQN
+582 AEVRRLEQEMDR
-597 EETALQASLSDE
+597 LQAEQDTLQESLTDE
-609 AVIADYEKMNAACTR
+609 SVAGDYEKMQQVCSR
-624 LDEIHKTLDDLLE
+624 LEEIRLLQDELLE
-637 RLILL
+637 QLILL
-642 EEEI
+642 EEP

>member
-15 NHVLRSVALTVENQ
+15 SHVLRSVALTVENQ

-40 GKSTLLRI
+40 GKSTFLRI
-48 LTEQELPD
+48 LTGRELPD
-56 AFAHDEP
+56 PFEHDEP
-63 AIARA
+63 QIAA
-68 THLRIGY
+68 AAGLRIGY

-85 RTVLAEMNDAFSP
+85 KTVREEMTDAFAP
-98 LHAAR
+98 LLAAQE
-103 DTMRALESKM
+103 TMRALEQKM
-113 ESAPL
+113 ETGL
-118 TDAETDE
+118 TAEESDE

-151 MGFSEETLSRTVSG
+151 MGFDEAALDRTVSG

-178 LLLSAPDLLILDEPT
+178 LLLESPDLLILDEPT

-200 VGWLEEYLKGWRG
+200 VGWLEDYLKSWRG

-229 TSICELERGE
+229 TSICELEHGT
-239 LTRYKGNYTAFTAL
+239 LTRYRGNYTAFVRL
-253 RAEARERQQKE
+253 REEARARRQKE

-282 KVRASTAKA
+282 KVRASTAKS

-296 KQLEKIERID
+296 KQLEKMERID
-306 RPFSAAKTAKLHFT
+306 RPYSAAKTARLQFT
-320 YAVTPP
+320 YVTVPP
-326 IDLLEVKNI
+326 IDLLEVRNI

-341 GAQKKTL
+341 GSSRKTL
-348 ADGISFTVRR
+348 AENLSFTVRR
-358 GEKLGIIGENG
+358 GEKVGIIGENG

-377 VLRNILPHKGLVR
+377 VLRNILPHRGLVR

-415 ELHDRCPSLS
+415 ELHGRYPLLS

-463 MTEHGNVLL
+463 MMEHGNVLL
-472 LDEPTNHLDLATKE
+472 LDEPTNHLDLSTKE
-486 ILEEAL
+486 ILEQAL
-492 AEFDGTILFVS
+492 EEFDGTILFVS
-503 HDRYLLDRLADGLLI
+503 HDRYLLDRIAGRLLV

-525 RFAGRFSAYQEQVRR
+525 QFPGRFSAYQEQVRR
-540 RTELEEQA
+540 KTEEDMQSA
-548 AAEEKSKKAAE
+548 AAEKQRKAEEKAAE
-559 KAAQSAQNS
+559 HARQSF
-568 YRSREMRSLAAKRR
+568 RSKEQRSLAAKRR
-582 AEKARIEQEMDDLQN
+582 AEQKRMEQEMD
-597 EETALQASLSDE
+597 ALQAEEAQLQAQLSDE
-609 AVIADYEKMNAACTR
+609 AVIADYPRMQAVCTR
-624 LDEIHKTLDDLLE
+624 LEEIRTRSEELLE
-637 RLILL
+637 LLIEL
-642 EEEI
+642 EEEA

>member
-15 NHVLRSVALTVENQ
+15 NHVLRSVSLTVEDQ

-48 LTEQELPD
+48 LTEHELPD
-56 AFAHDEP
+56 AFEHDDP
-63 AIARA
+63 QIARA
-68 THLRIGY
+68 AGLRIGY

-85 RTVLAEMNDAFSP
+85 KTVLEEMTDAFTP
-98 LHAAR
+98 LL
-103 DTMRALESKM
+103 RAKEEMQRLEQKM
-113 ESAPL
+113 ETGL
-118 TDAETDE
+118 TAAETDE

-151 MGFSEETLSRTVSG
+151 MGFDESTLPRRVSG

-178 LLLSAPDLLILDEPT
+178 LLLEAPDLLILDEPT

-200 VGWLEEYLKGWRG
+200 VGWLEDYLKAWRG

-229 TSICELERGE
+229 TSICEIERGT
-239 LTRYKGNYTAFTAL
+239 LTRYKGNYTAFTRL
-253 RAEARERQQKE
+253 RAESRERQQRE

-282 KVRASTAKA
+282 KVRASTAKS

-296 KQLEKIERID
+296 KQLERMERID
-306 RPFSAAKTAKLHFT
+306 RPYSAAKSAKLQFT
-320 YAVTPP
+320 YAVVPP
-326 IDLLEVKNI
+326 LDVLEVKNI

-341 GAQKKTL
+341 GASQKTL
-348 ADGISFTVRR
+348 AENLSFSVRR
-358 GEKLGIIGENG
+358 GDKIGIIGENG

-377 VLRNILPHKGLVR
+377 VLRNIIPHKGLVR

-404 ESLNPYATVFD
+404 ESLNPYATCFD
-415 ELHDRCPSLS
+415 ELHDRYPALS

-463 MTEHGNVLL
+463 MMEHGNILL
-472 LDEPTNHLDLATKE
+472 LDEPTNHLDLTTKE
-486 ILEEAL
+486 ILEQAL

-503 HDRYLLDRLADGLLI
+503 HDRYLLERIADQLYI
-518 MENGTLE
+518 IENGTLTP
-525 RFAGRFSAYQEQVRR
+525 FKGKFSAYQETVRR
-540 RTELEEQA
+540 KTEEEQQRA
-548 AAEEKSKKAAE
+548 AAEKQQKAE
-559 KAAQSAQNS
+559 EAARSS
-568 YRSREMRSLAAKRR
+568 HRSREQRSLEAKRR
-582 AEKARIEQEMDDLQN
+582 AEIRRTEQEMDELQA

-609 AVIADYEKMNAACTR
+609 DTASDYARMQEICSR
-624 LDEIHKTLDDLLE
+624 LEEIRVRQEALLE
-637 RLILL
+637 ALIEL
-642 EEEI
+642 EEQA